1 MTAPTHIIFSA
12 LFSSLS
18 TADYWQTAAC
28 ALGSLLP
35 DLDHP
40 RSSIGRVFFFVS
52 HPLNMCCGH
61 RGLIHSV
68 FLWFPL
74 LLLGILLKS
83 LRLQWLA
90 IGALSHVL
98 LDCYNTSGVRAL
110 TPFSGKT
117 VVLFKRD
124 WRVGAGSLGE
134 IYVFMAIAAL
144 LPVVHYTQTIGGP
157 RKLINRFVRSPIITA
172 EEFQRAGN
180 LRCYAKGEWRWND
193 GRIEQVDWLVVGTE
207 ANWLVMYDGKKLIKK
222 KHGEFLR
229 STLKQTAESWNPIK
243 VNRIVTV
250 KQAAL
255 FFDGKIW
262 HFAQPGERAL
272 GIIKPLD
279 NVLLEIEP

>member
-12 LFSSLS
+12 LLGSLS
-18 TADYWQTAAC
+18 NADYWQTAAC
-28 ALGSLLP
+28 AVGSLLP

-40 RSSIGRVFFFVS
+40 RSSIGRVFFFIS
-52 HPLNMCCGH
+52 APLNQHCGH
-61 RGLIHSV
+61 RGLIHSF
-68 FLWFPL
+68 FLWFPF
-74 LLLGILLKS
+74 LLLGVLIHAP
-83 LRLQWLA
+83 RLQWLA
-90 IGALSHVL
+90 IGALSHIL
-98 LDCYNTSGVRAL
+98 LDCYNTSGVRAI
-110 TPFSGKT
+110 TPFSNKA

-124 WRVGAGSLGE
+124 WRISAGSLSE

-144 LPVVHYTQTIGGP
+144 LPVVHYMQTIGGP

>member
-1 MTAPTHIIFSA
+1 MTAPTHILFSA
-12 LFSSLS
+12 LFSNLS
-18 TADYWQTAAC
+18 NADYWQTAAC
-28 ALGSLLP
+28 AVGSLLP

-40 RSSIGRVFFFVS
+40 RSSIGRVFFFFS
-52 HPLNMCCGH
+52 APLNQRCGH
-61 RGLIHSV
+61 RGLIHSF
-68 FLWFPL
+68 FLWFPFL
-74 LLLGILLKS
+74 LVGVFIHAP
-83 LRLQWLA
+83 RLQWLA
-90 IGALSHVL
+90 IGALSHIL

-110 TPFSGKT
+110 TPFSNKAI
-117 VVLFKRD
+117 VLFKRD
-124 WRVGAGSLGE
+124 WRISAGSLSE

-144 LPVVHYTQTIGGP
+144 LPVVRYTQAIGGP